1 MQHGLPYVAVL
12 ILLSSV
18 PLCAQDLTQ
27 GGPPAPAAAAD
38 ASANHDVGSDSD
50 DSGWVRA
57 WMRIAAKARAS
68 QPHFV
73 SPLVTTHVMLV
84 QQFRYDMSWQ
94 QDPSAG
100 TITSN
105 YGNSRGLEIIPS
117 SRLEVGIFPPSYVV
131 HQTNVPNGFG
141 DLSYQVKFRAFS
153 GTEGQGDY

>member
-57 WMRIAAKARAS
+57 WMRIADKARAS

-73 SPLVTTHVMLV
+73 APLVTTHVMLV
-84 QQFRYDMSWQ
+84 QQSRILLCYQARKTPDFAPTQQFAMDGFRTARSVVQ
-94 QDPSAG
+94 
-100 TITSN
+100 TSN
-105 YGNSRGLEIIPS
+105 
-117 SRLEVGIFPPSYVV
+117 
-131 HQTNVPNGFG
+131 
-141 DLSYQVKFRAFS
+141 
-153 GTEGQGDY
+153 